1 MNIIVCYKFVP
12 DPEDMQ
18 VKPDG
23 KISFEGAEWI
33 ISDYDL
39 MAIETAVR
47 LVEAHG
53 GKVTALSAGP
63 QPLSSSKGKKDVL
76 SRGPDELVL
85 VVDDAMQTADT
96 HQTAQA
102 LAAAIRKIGEFD
114 LVVFGEGSADLYF
127 QQVGLQV
134 GELLGVPVV
143 NAVSKVSVE
152 DGRVVVERST
162 EEDVQV
168 LESSL
173 PAALA
178 VTTDICQPRLPSMK
192 EILKAGKKPVTE
204 WSLADLGLD
213 LQAFRSTEVLA
224 VRPPEQVERKRI
236 KITGEADQAVQ
247 QLLNYLS
254 KEGVL

>member
-1 MNIIVCYKFVP
+1 MNIIVCYKYVP

-23 KISFEGAEWI
+23 RISFEGAEWI

-47 LVEAHG
+47 LVETHG

-63 QPLSSSKGKKDVL
+63 AQLSSSKGKKDVL
-76 SRGPDELVL
+76 SRGPDELAL
-85 VVDDAMQTADT
+85 VVDDALQGADT

-102 LAAAIRKIGEFD
+102 LAAAIRKIGLFD
-114 LVVFGEGSADLYF
+114 LIIFGEGSADLYF
-127 QQVGLQV
+127 QQVGLQT
-134 GELLGVPVV
+134 GELLGLPVV
-143 NAVSKVSVE
+143 NAVNKVE
-152 DGRVVVERST
+152 MADGRLVVERSL

-168 LESSL
+168 LETSL
-173 PAALA
+173 PAAIA

-204 WSLADLGLD
+204 WSLTDLGLD
-213 LQAFRSTEVLA
+213 VHSLRSTQVLA
-224 VRPPEQVERKRI
+224 VRPPDQVERKRI
-236 KITGEADQAVQ
+236 KISGEPDQAVQ

>member
-1 MNIIVCYKFVP
+1 MNIIVCYKYVP

-18 VKPDG
+18 VKPG
-23 KISFEGAEWI
+23 GIISFESAEWI

-63 QPLSSSKGKKDVL
+63 QQLSSSKGKKDVL

-85 VVDDAMQTADT
+85 VVDDALRDADT
-96 HQTAQA
+96 HQTAQV
-102 LAAAIRKIGEFD
+102 LAAAIRKIGQFD
-114 LVVFGEGSADLYF
+114 LVIFGEGSADLYF

-143 NAVSKVSVE
+143 NAVMKVEVS
-152 DGRVVVERST
+152 DNKAVVERST

-168 LESSL
+168 LETNL
-173 PAALA
+173 PAAIA

-192 EILKAGKKPVTE
+192 EILKAGKKPVVE
-204 WSLADLGLD
+204 WSLADLGVDVQSL
-213 LQAFRSTEVLA
+213 RSTQVLA

-236 KITGEADQAVQ
+236 KISAEPEQAVQ

>member
-1 MNIIVCYKFVP
+1 MNIIVCYKYVP

-18 VKPDG
+18 VKPG
-23 KISFEGAEWI
+23 GIISFESAEWI

-47 LVEAHG
+47 LVETHG

-63 QPLSSSKGKKDVL
+63 QQLSNSKGKKDVL

-85 VVDDAMQTADT
+85 VVDDALRDADT
-96 HQTAQA
+96 HQTAQV

-114 LVVFGEGSADLYF
+114 LVIFGEGSADLYF

-143 NAVSKVSVE
+143 NAVMKVEVS
-152 DGRVVVERST
+152 DNKAVVERSA

-168 LESSL
+168 LETNL
-173 PAALA
+173 PAAIA
-178 VTTDICQPRLPSMK
+178 VTTDICQPRLPSMR

-204 WSLADLGLD
+204 WSLADLGVDVQSL
-213 LQAFRSTEVLA
+213 RSTQVLA

-236 KITGEADQAVQ
+236 KISAEPEQAVQ

>member
-1 MNIIVCYKFVP
+1 MNLIVCYKFVP

-23 KISFEGAEWI
+23 RISFEGAEWI

-47 LVEAHG
+47 LAEAHG

-76 SRGPDELVL
+76 SRGPDELAL
-85 VVDDAMQTADT
+85 VVDNALQDADT

-114 LVVFGEGSADLYF
+114 LVIFGEGSADLYF

-134 GELLGVPVV
+134 GELLGVPVI
-143 NAVSKVSVE
+143 NAVVKAAVM
-152 DGRVVVERST
+152 DNRLVVERSA
-162 EEDVQV
+162 EDDVQV
-168 LESSL
+168 LETSL
-173 PAALA
+173 PAAIA

-213 LQAFRSTEVLA
+213 LLA
-224 VRPPEQVERKRI
+224 LRTTQTLALRPPDQVERKRI
-236 KITGEADQAVQ
+236 KISGEPDQAVQ